1 MTTRLDHALTYDA
14 PLADVAAMLADP
26 AFRQEVCVRTG
37 TTRHDVSIEG
47 SGAGMHVSIDQ
58 AQSAAG
64 IPSYAKKL
72 VGNEIRYVQVEEWSA
87 HDHARVNV
95 AIPGK
100 PGEMAGTIA
109 LVEGAGTTTETVTM
123 DIRVGIPLAGGKIES
138 LVADMLRAALEIE
151 NTVGRDYLSR

>member
-14 PLADVAAMLADP
+14 PVADVAAMLADP
-26 AFRQEVCVRTG
+26 AFREEVCVRTG
-37 TTRHDVSIEG
+37 TIRHGVSIEG

-64 IPSYAKKL
+64 IPSFAKRL
-72 VGNEIRYVQVEEWSA
+72 VGDEIHYVQVEEWSA
-87 HDHARVNV
+87 VDQARVTV

-109 LVEGAGTTTETVTM
+109 LAEAAGTTTETVSM
-123 DIRVGIPLAGGKIES
+123 EIRVGIPLVGGKIEGM
-138 LVADMLRAALEIE
+138 VADMLLAALRIE
-151 NTVGRDYLSR
+151 NKVGRDYLSR